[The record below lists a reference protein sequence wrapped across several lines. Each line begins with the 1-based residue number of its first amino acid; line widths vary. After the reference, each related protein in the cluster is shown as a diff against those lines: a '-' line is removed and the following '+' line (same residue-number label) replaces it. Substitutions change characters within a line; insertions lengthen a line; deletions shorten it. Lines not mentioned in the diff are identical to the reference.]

1 MQQLLEI
8 KEITFSYMPDD
19 GKRESCVFNRFSAQF
34 PVGEWSAVMA
44 ESGKGKT
51 TLLKLIA
58 GLLPLSSGHILY
70 PMEQPR
76 FSFVFQED
84 RLLEY
89 ESAAKNLRF
98 VNPKLSDA
106 QIREALRQI
115 NFPVEYTNQKVRK
128 LSGGEKR
135 RIAILRALFAEYDI
149 LLLDEPFTGMD
160 NKTKRMLISY
170 MKKQTDQK
178 TVLLITHDK
187 EDVQLSECSTLIQL
201 S

>member
-8 KEITFSYMPDD
+8 KEISFSYFSKEKEP
-19 GKRESCVFNRFSAQF
+19 ESLVFDHFSTQF

-58 GLLPLSSGHILY
+58 GLLPLSSGQICY
-70 PMEQPR
+70 PMKEPK
-76 FSFVFQED
+76 FSFVFQEN
-84 RLLEY
+84 RLLES
-89 ESAAKNLRF
+89 ENVVRNLQF
-98 VNPKLSDA
+98 VNPGLSDV
-106 QIREALRQI
+106 QIKEALQQV
-115 NFPVEYTNQKVRK
+115 NFPVEYRNQKVRK

-160 NKTKRMLISY
+160 YKTKKMLISY
-170 MKKQTDQK
+170 MKKQTNQK

-187 EDVQLSECSTLIQL
+187 EDIKLSECNTQILL